1 MHGGGEEGEGNMT
14 VDESLPQSFRKPG
27 ARGRVTRGGLLRLA
41 VGLAIVGWLI
51 ARMEIG
57 ELVDALSTGLGNWPW
72 LIAGCGMLLV
82 ALGACAVR
90 WKLLLKAQQI
100 TISMSQV
107 IHIFFVGQFFNLFMI
122 GATGGDVVK
131 AYLVARTV
139 GDRKTEAVSSVLI
152 DRLIGLMALTLL
164 AGAMVA
170 GRPHAFFS
178 DPALRPIGV
187 FVLVFMALMLLV
199 VVLPLSRH
207 WLNHPR
213 IAGRGLL
220 PRPAQRL
227 GRVLR
232 RVYDA
237 CYLCRRRPR
246 LLAQTFLLSMA
257 NHLLAVAAC
266 IMFGQALQLPLAG
279 IDYLTYIPVIGVF
292 GALPI
297 TPGGLGVREGAAVVL
312 LGSVGIARPQ
322 AMLLSLL
329 LFAGLTLWS
338 LFGGLWFVLWRP
350 PADEGEVMR
359 A

>member
-1 MHGGGEEGEGNMT
+1 MT
-14 VDESLPQSFRKPG
+14 VDDSLPRSLRPSG
-27 ARGRVTRGGLLRLA
+27 ARGKVTRGGLLRLA
-41 VGLAIVGWLI
+41 VGIAIVAWLI
-51 ARMEIG
+51 ARMDVG
-57 ELVDALSTGLGNWPW
+57 DLAAAFSTGLGNWPW
-72 LIAGCGMLLV
+72 LIAGGGMLLV
-82 ALGACAVR
+82 ALGTCGLR

-170 GRPHAFFS
+170 GRPAAFFS
-178 DPALRPIGV
+178 DPSLQPVGV

-199 VVLPLSRH
+199 VTLALSRH
-207 WLNHPR
+207 WLKHPR

-227 GRVLR
+227 GTVLR

-246 LLAQTFLLSMA
+246 LLAQTFLLSLA
-257 NHLLAVAAC
+257 NHVLGVAAC
-266 IMFGQALQLPLAG
+266 IMFGQALQLPLAW
-279 IDYLTYIPVIGVF
+279 IDYLTYVPVIGVF

-297 TPGGLGVREGAAVVL
+297 TPGGLGVREGAAVLL

-338 LFGGLWFVLWRP
+338 LVGGLLFVLWP
-350 PADEGEVMR
+350 LPAGDGKVIR